1 MALVRIVVLAS
12 YRRALRARLQRRRGS
27 GPLERV
33 LRAVAGRTAATP

>member
-1 MALVRIVVLAS
+1 MALLRNLVLAG

-33 LRAVAGRTAATP
+33 LRVIAARTAATP